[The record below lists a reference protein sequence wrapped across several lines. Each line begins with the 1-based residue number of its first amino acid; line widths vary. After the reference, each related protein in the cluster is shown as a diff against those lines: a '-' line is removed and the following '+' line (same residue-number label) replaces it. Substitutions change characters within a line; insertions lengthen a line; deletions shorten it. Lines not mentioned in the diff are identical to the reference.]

1 MDKDITQTFP
11 KFIYVSELLR
21 TWETAVLLFL
31 NKDNNTDLTLYI
43 SPYLRESGPIDFT
56 SDRPGELKEQFKE
69 FIRFIHFLKQ
79 LKKLNINGISELIP
93 GEFSITLKHFS
104 EKFPVEYIQ
113 NIQIPEGVTLELG
126 KDGGILVTCTS
137 VESNTDNSDKSE
149 ITRRMNTISSEISVD
164 PDSRYVPY
172 LENDNLQLTF
182 PSKSSE
188 RNDGTMDIPSTPSAS
203 IADFIEW
210 YKTLSVKPH
219 GEGIVYFVSHSGTM
233 KKFVGQVEKI
243 NQQQQQPSQEFQTA
257 YDEATK
263 TNTWSLFFKIDDEN
277 VFKGFRHA
285 YSCDNRYMDKGFDP
299 LTFYTNFWQQRW
311 KGGHYT
317 NLGLWGI
324 FSTLKF
330 SNEKVQ
336 TLIDDKDISSP
347 TCLKLCKG
355 MKTEP
360 QEYHGPQFDNV
371 NTLCGQQRDRMP
383 TGIFSLSLGHCGTME
398 GEWGV
403 TLDKNCIRII
413 TDPKGRKV
421 VLYLDKNTES
431 IQARLFESAE
441 TSRKY
446 TSAYS
451 LLLQMDTAL
460 NEIIKWL
467 FNVNILTT
475 DNLEL
480 KKKLMESIRNFI
492 NSDQKIKERWETAF
506 NNLYTMFNKSILFGE
521 ANCIKITANED
532 TDEFTLDLVGCA
544 SPTSEPGAKLN
555 FALLSLDKDKNKIEC
570 KLFKNNTTGIN
581 FSFDNEEYLDTYL
594 VNILIGLGV
603 GIIEK
608 EKQKLLKSKLI
619 ESIKN
624 FIESNTEIDPKW
636 KELLTHFY
644 QSYIYKKAK
653 KDKVGN
659 TTPTLVVDLPTQ
671 SLPLSALAGGTTK
684 RTRRHRKHK
693 VIKKYTRKHKKNNK
707 RQKSRRIQKRKKTH
721 KRKLAKKSRKSR
733 KLRK

>member
-1 MDKDITQTFP
+1 MESEPLGTSEFP

-43 SPYLRESGPIDFT
+43 SPYLRESGTIDFT
-56 SDRPGELKEQFKE
+56 SDRPGELKEQFRE
-69 FIRFIHFLKQ
+69 FIRFIHFLRE
-79 LKKLNINGISELIP
+79 LKTFDIHRISELIP
-93 GEFSITLKHFS
+93 DEFSITLKHFS
-104 EKFPVEYIQ
+104 GSFTNEYIQ
-113 NIQIPEGVTLELG
+113 SIQSPEGIQVS
-126 KDGGILVTCTS
+126 I
-137 VESNTDNSDKSE
+137 DNGSINIS
-149 ITRRMNTISSEISVD
+149 ITK
-164 PDSRYVPY
+164 
-172 LENDNLQLTF
+172 NDNFQENNQKPKIAIMANHISEPTDRKYFSYTKDVTTTPELTF
-182 PSKSSE
+182 PPMTE
-188 RNDGTMDIPSTPSAS
+188 PRNIGDMITPSEPPGS
-203 IADFIEW
+203 LADFVEW
-210 YKTLSVKPH
+210 YKQLEIKPH
-219 GEGIVYFVSHSGTM
+219 GDESCVYFVSHSGTM
-233 KKFVGQVEKI
+233 KTFLKKI
-243 NQQQQQPSQEFQTA
+243 IKDSVTKPSEDFKKE
-257 YDEATK
+257 YDAAIK
-263 TNTWSLFFKIDDEN
+263 TNTWSLFFKTNEGN
-277 VFKGFRHA
+277 MFKGFRHA
-285 YSCDNRYMDKGFDP
+285 YSCDNLLMDRGVR
-299 LTFYTNFWQQRW
+299 TFFKRFEV
-311 KGGHYT
+311 GDYT
-317 NLGLWGI
+317 NLALWGI
-324 FSTLKF
+324 LSTLYF
-330 SNEKVQ
+330 SAKV
-336 TLIDDKDISSP
+336 
-347 TCLKLCKG
+347 
-355 MKTEP
+355 MKTLVDDAILSQPGLKISRGMETEDP
-360 QEYHGPQFDNV
+360 IFNNSDYDSV

-398 GEWGV
+398 GGWGV
-403 TLDKNCIRII
+403 TLDKDCIRIV

-421 VLYLDKNTES
+421 VLYLDKNKKS

-441 TSRKY
+441 TSTKY

-451 LLLQMDTAL
+451 LPLQMDTAL

-467 FNVNILTT
+467 FNVNIRTT

-480 KKKLMESIRNFI
+480 KKKLMESITNFI

-506 NNLYTMFNKSILFGE
+506 NNLYTKFNTSILFGE

-581 FSFDNEEYLDTYL
+581 FSFDNKEYLDTYL

-603 GIIEK
+603 GSIEK

-671 SLPLSALAGGTTK
+671 SLPLSALAGGSTK
-684 RTRRHRKHK
+684 RTRRHRKQK
-693 VIKKYTRKHKKNNK
+693 VIKKYTRKDKKNK
-707 RQKSRRIQKRKKTH
+707 QRRKSKHIQKRKKTH
-721 KRKLAKKSRKSR
+721 KRKLAKLGKSRKSYKSR
-733 KLRK
+733 K